1 MSDITISQ
9 PVPVTEKP
17 AAITTAAE
25 GVKDKTKVEVTS
37 LTTPGEE
44 NTTLGNRRKNKG
56 KGKKPNAQK
65 STTTG
70 EKT

>member
-1 MSDITISQ
+1 MGDIRTTQ
-9 PVPVTEKP
+9 PFPVNKKP
-17 AAITTAAE
+17 AGITTAEE
-25 GVKDKTKVEVTS
+25 GVKDKTKVEGTS

-44 NTTLGNRRKNKG
+44 NTTLWNRRKNKG

-70 EKT
+70 E